1 MHYISK
7 EEVIR
12 LYKKPFSMFPRE
24 ICKHFGYFISEATVR
39 NYIKQGIKTCE
50 ITKEDLEALEERKKQ
65 IKEEKNKRNEYLEEI
80 ALQKFLEGKTRSQII
95 KEFEEEYGIII
106 SNNMLTI
113 FFKEAIKNGKIT
125 KTKYESIV
133 SKNIG
138 KISEVEKQQDTEET
152 R

>member
-50 ITKEDLEALEERKKQ
+50 ITKEDVELLKK
-65 IKEEKNKRNEYLEEI
+65 EKNK
-80 ALQKFLEGKTRSQII
+80 
-95 KEFEEEYGIII
+95 
-106 SNNMLTI
+106 
-113 FFKEAIKNGKIT
+113 
-125 KTKYESIV
+125 
-133 SKNIG
+133 
-138 KISEVEKQQDTEET
+138 
-152 R
+152 

>member
-1 MHYISK
+1 M
-7 EEVIR
+7 V
-12 LYKKPFSMFPRE
+12 PRE

-65 IKEEKNKRNEYLEEI
+65 IKEEQKKRNEYLEEI
-80 ALQKFLEGKTRSQII
+80 ALLKFLDGIRRSQII

-113 FFKEAIKNGKIT
+113 FLK
-125 KTKYESIV
+125 
-133 SKNIG
+133 
-138 KISEVEKQQDTEET
+138 KQ
-152 R
+152 

>member
-1 MHYISK
+1 MWN
-7 EEVIR
+7 
-12 LYKKPFSMFPRE
+12 YKRRFRGSWRK
-24 ICKHFGYFISEATVR
+24 
-39 NYIKQGIKTCE
+39 
-50 ITKEDLEALEERKKQ
+50 KKQ
-65 IKEEKNKRNEYLEEI
+65 IKEEKKKRNEYLEEI